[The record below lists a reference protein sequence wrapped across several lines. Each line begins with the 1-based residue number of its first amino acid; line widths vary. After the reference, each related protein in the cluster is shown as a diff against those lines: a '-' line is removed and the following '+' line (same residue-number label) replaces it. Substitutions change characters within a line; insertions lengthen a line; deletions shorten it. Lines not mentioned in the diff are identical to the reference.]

1 MIGLLVWDN
10 CLHQG
15 IPLSMITVANRDV
28 LSATITL
35 SFEVLHGFIAET
47 QKASTLTFDHLDS
60 WTIAYASRAYNRQQS
75 ERHREFLG
83 YLVALALS

>member
-47 QKASTLTFDHLDS
+47 QKL
-60 WTIAYASRAYNRQQS
+60 QP
-75 ERHREFLG
+75 
-83 YLVALALS
+83 